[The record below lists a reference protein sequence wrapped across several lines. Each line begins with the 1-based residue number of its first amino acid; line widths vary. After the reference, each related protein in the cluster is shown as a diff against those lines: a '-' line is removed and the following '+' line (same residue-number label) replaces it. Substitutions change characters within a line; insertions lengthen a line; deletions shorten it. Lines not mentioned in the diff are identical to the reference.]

1 MMLSASVRGTAS
13 LFRRTTLL
21 NVIGTKK
28 MTSKRRHREI
38 VQDEEM
44 RVFSGIQP
52 TGIPHLGNYLG
63 AIKLW
68 RKLQEDYH
76 DVMYSVVD
84 LHAITVRQDPKEFR
98 ENIYKMVACL
108 LACGIDPEK
117 SVLFLQSQ
125 VQQHTELCWILS
137 CITTSARLQHLPQ
150 WQEKSNIKSPNV
162 GLFTYPILQAADI
175 LLYKSTLIPIGE
187 DQRQHLDLCEDL
199 AISFN
204 NKFGKVFRVPKMLL
218 GNTARIKSL
227 KFPENKMSKSDKSSK
242 GRIDLTDSNDVI
254 ASKIKTAVTDFT
266 SQISYDKE
274 NRPGVTNLIDIHA
287 ACTGET
293 PDDICETYASLST
306 AEYKKLLADIVI
318 TEIQPIR
325 ERIVWLLSDKSHLQ
339 SVLSQGQEV
348 ASVIAEDT
356 MTDVRKLVGF
366 T

>member
-1 MMLSASVRGTAS
+1 
-13 LFRRTTLL
+13 
-21 NVIGTKK
+21 
-28 MTSKRRHREI
+28 
-38 VQDEEM
+38 
-44 RVFSGIQP
+44 
-52 TGIPHLGNYLG
+52 
-63 AIKLW
+63 
-68 RKLQEDYH
+68 
-76 DVMYSVVD
+76 
-84 LHAITVRQDPKEFR
+84 
-98 ENIYKMVACL
+98 
-108 LACGIDPEK
+108 
-117 SVLFLQSQ
+117 
-125 VQQHTELCWILS
+125 
-137 CITTSARLQHLPQ
+137 
-150 WQEKSNIKSPNV
+150 
-162 GLFTYPILQAADI
+162 
-175 LLYKSTLIPIGE
+175 
-187 DQRQHLDLCEDL
+187 
-199 AISFN
+199 
-204 NKFGKVFRVPKMLL
+204 
-218 GNTARIKSL
+218 
-227 KFPENKMSKSDKSSK
+227 MSKSDKSSK